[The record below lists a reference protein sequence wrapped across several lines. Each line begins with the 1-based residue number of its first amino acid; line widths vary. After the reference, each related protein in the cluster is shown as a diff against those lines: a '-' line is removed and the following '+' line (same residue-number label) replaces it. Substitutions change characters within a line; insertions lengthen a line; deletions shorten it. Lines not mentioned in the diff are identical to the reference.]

1 MKRFSK
7 AVRSLTDRIT
17 ADRLRAAA
25 YILIGLLCFLMQMT
39 PHGFPAPFGARA
51 VLLLP
56 FTVCVAMFAG
66 PVAGGWA
73 GIASGLF
80 WDVYA
85 DRLFGLNALLLLLIG
100 CTCGLLVRLLLR
112 NNLLTAVI
120 LSGGALAAHGLLDW
134 LLNTALLK
142 VEGAFF
148 ALWHITLPNVV
159 YTWLLALPMYLLF
172 AAIERK
178 LQKLR

>member
-1 MKRFSK
+1 MKYWRGYITAAVFAALTWALVTFSD
-7 AVRSLTDRIT
+7 AHRSLVDMVYPYV
-17 ADRLRAAA
+17 ARLVQD
-25 YILIGLLCFLMQMT
+25 FLA
-39 PHGFPAPFGARA
+39 GWCSGVDF
-51 VLLLP
+51 
-56 FTVCVAMFAG
+56 CV
-66 PVAGGWA
+66 WQT
-73 GIASGLF
+73 
-80 WDVYA
+80 
-85 DRLFGLNALLLLLIG
+85 LLLLLIG

-178 LQKLR
+178 LQKMR